1 MAVVILVKVYQWL
14 EHATS
19 LDVQWD
25 NRLVLDAK
33 ASIRLRLSIPFFAFF
48 LQADRRK
55 RRKPCFTGILGKP
68 THLVGLC
75 KAFLSVLNNLKQ
87 VVLGRSALRGI
98 AASL

>member
-33 ASIRLRLSIPFFAFF
+33 ASIRLRLSIPFFAFL

-55 RRKPCFTGILGKP
+55 RRTLRLSEIFGKR
-68 THLVGLC
+68 
-75 KAFLSVLNNLKQ
+75 
-87 VVLGRSALRGI
+87 RSLA
-98 AASL
+98 